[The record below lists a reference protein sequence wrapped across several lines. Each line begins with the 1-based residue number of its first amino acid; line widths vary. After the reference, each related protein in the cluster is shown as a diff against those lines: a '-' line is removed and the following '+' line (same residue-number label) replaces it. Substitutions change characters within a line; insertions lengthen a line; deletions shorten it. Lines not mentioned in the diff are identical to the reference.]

1 MLRAENLKRD
11 KAEKASIA
19 VRNRGFFCFISFLQT
34 VLHSTSPS
42 SQEIL
47 CILCSAEIV
56 PQGKMPRIR
65 MAEGSTPEGG
75 GEGKCL
81 RGEILM

>member
-1 MLRAENLKRD
+1 MFRAENLKRY

-19 VRNRGFFCFISFLQT
+19 VRNRGFFCFIPFLQT
-34 VLHSTSPS
+34 VLHSASPS
-42 SQEIL
+42 SQKIQ

-75 GEGKCL
+75 GKEMFAG
-81 RGEILM
+81 